1 MNCDLEHFE
10 VQICSFVTTSDTQI
24 GKNELTFDYRLL
36 TSTETSLY
44 ATHEQYDSDGGKGDD
59 VTLFLLWSPDVLLSS
74 KGKVSRGGG
83 GRCQISRLIVPPP
96 PTADIIEVAG
106 CNFASGAALRGV
118 AMDSPKCQCSGQLR
132 LLQSTSGKLMTLILP
147 CHLSRIIS
155 RVAVLRLQ
163 LRQ

>member
-59 VTLFLLWSPDVLLSS
+59 VTLFLFWSPYVLLSS

-83 GRCQISRLIVPPP
+83 GAAAAAGVRFPGSSCRRRLPTSSRWQAVISRV
-96 PTADIIEVAG
+96 
-106 CNFASGAALRGV
+106 ALRCAV
-118 AMDSPKCQCSGQLR
+118 SQWTAPNVSAVVSYEIILR
-132 LLQSTSGKLMTLILP
+132 LLQSTSGKLMTLI
-147 CHLSRIIS
+147 
-155 RVAVLRLQ
+155 
-163 LRQ
+163 